1 MKQNIQIKIL
11 QQSGSLSGITNSQIV
26 LSNYVTNLE
35 IPSGSTI
42 SEVKTICKS
51 NISGSETFN
60 VLDEIIWFGSNKT
73 KDTDIFKF
81 RSGYEY
87 NILIEKK

>member
-11 QQSGSLSGITNSQIV
+11 QQSGSLSGITNYSTVI
-26 LSNYVTNLE
+26 SNYVTNLE

-51 NISGSETFN
+51 NISGSDGFT
-60 VLDEIIWFGSNKT
+60 VLEEVMWFGSNKS
-73 KDTDIFKF
+73 KDDDVFKY

-87 NILIEKK
+87 NIFIKK